1 MDGTHKPQQELV
13 ETDQKREPLPTS
25 QPPNEGALLMQLV
38 AELVRDKEMD
48 LERFKQIVKL
58 RDEFKAQEAKR
69 IFDADFVQMKPNL
82 PLVIKTHANSQTS
95 SNYAKL
101 EDVNQKIDPVLSQ
114 FGFGTSS
121 KVTAQTDTDVTMV
134 LELRHRSGHA
144 ETMTLTMPIDDAGAK
159 GNVNKTKLHA
169 ISSTITYIKRV
180 GFCALLNISTGDDK
194 DGNGVKKK
202 GSPITTEEAVD
213 IDTRARNLG
222 EKYHAKF
229 LTWLGVATAN
239 EVVATD
245 YKKAIDALDEAEH
258 AKKARE
264 QKAKATGA

>member
-1 MDGTHKPQQELV
+1 MDGTQNPQLDIVAQER
-13 ETDQKREPLPTS
+13 QSAPTS
-25 QPPNEGALLMQLV
+25 QGEGAVLMTLIT
-38 AELVRDKEMD
+38 ELVRDKDMD

-69 IFDADFVQMKPNL
+69 LFDADFVQMKPNL
-82 PLVIKTHANSQTS
+82 PLVIKTHANNHTN

-134 LELRHRSGHA
+134 LEIRHRGGHA
-144 ETMTLTMPIDDAGAK
+144 ETMTLTMPVDDAGAK

-194 DGNGVKKK
+194 DGNQVKAK
-202 GSPITTEEAVD
+202 GRPVTTEEAAD
-213 IDTRARNLG
+213 IDSRSRALG
-222 EKYHAKF
+222 EKYHTKF
-229 LTWLGVATAN
+229 LAWLGVAAAN
-239 EVVATD
+239 EIRTTD
-245 YKKAIDALDEAEH
+245 YKKAVDALGDAED
-258 AKKARE
+258 KKR
-264 QKAKATGA
+264 QKETSPNA